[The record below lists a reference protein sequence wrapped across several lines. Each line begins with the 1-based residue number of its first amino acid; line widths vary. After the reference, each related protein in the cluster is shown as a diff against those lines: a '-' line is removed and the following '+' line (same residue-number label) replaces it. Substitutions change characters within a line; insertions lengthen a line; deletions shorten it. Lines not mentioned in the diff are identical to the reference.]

1 MNHPDQLRFR
11 KGGGCLALFGLP
23 FLLMGVFMTF
33 MAFKGEVQTDS
44 GEEAS
49 PWMVMMVTVPFMAIG
64 AGFMFGRAGVDID
77 RRSGRVVSW
86 WGLMVP
92 IRSTRDDLS
101 DFTHVS
107 LRRKVIRNKNS
118 TRTVYPVALAREGD
132 DLDCES
138 PGDYTQARN
147 KAEELAKFAGLN
159 LHDSTGAQTVI
170 HEADYLDESVAD
182 RARRL
187 GLAIEWPELPAGSSG
202 QYETVGESA
211 VIRLPPPGFQWFY
224 VVMLIPALAFV
235 GFFVFTFLL
244 PFTQNAADMPPGIRL
259 FFYGFMSLF
268 IILPIGGVL
277 IPAFRGSALRETVAA
292 SWQGIQVERKG
303 LVGTKKW
310 TIPAEELEELSVNRP
325 RFSSARGQVPPQLG
339 KVIKDLSI
347 ARRSGQAPGLRLR
360 SDKDL
365 CTFGAALSDDELDWL
380 EKALTYIL
388 VHRP

>member
-1 MNHPDQLRFR
+1 MSHPDQLRFR

-23 FLLMGVFMTF
+23 FFLMGLLFMV
-33 MAFKGEVQTDS
+33 MGLKGEMKSES
-44 GEEAS
+44 GEPVEPLFA
-49 PWMVMMVTVPFMAIG
+49 VLFTLPFIAIG

-77 RRSGRVVSW
+77 HRSGSVVSW

-92 IRSTRDDLS
+92 IRSRRDDLS
-101 DFTHVS
+101 EFTHVS
-107 LRRKVIRNKNS
+107 LRRKIIRSKNS

-138 PGDYTQARN
+138 PGDYTQART
-147 KAEELAKFAGLN
+147 KAEQLAKFTGLN
-159 LHDSTGAQTVI
+159 LHDSTGAQTVV
-170 HEADYLDESVAD
+170 HEADYLDESIAD

-187 GLAIEWPELPAGSSG
+187 GLAVEWPELPAGSRI

-224 VVMLIPALAFV
+224 IVMLIPALIFV
-235 GFFVFTFLL
+235 SFFVFSFLL
-244 PFTQNAADMPPGIRL
+244 PFTQNSGEMPPGIRL

-292 SWQGIQVERKG
+292 SWQGIQIERKG
-303 LVGTKKW
+303 LIGTKKW
-310 TIPAEELEELSVNRP
+310 TFPAEELEELSVNRP
-325 RFSSARGQVPPQLG
+325 RLGGVGAISPELG
-339 KVIKDLSI
+339 KVLKALST
-347 ARRSGQAPGLRLR
+347 ARRTGQAPGLRLR
-360 SDKDL
+360 SDREL
-365 CTFGAALSDDELDWL
+365 CTCGAALSDDELDWL